1 MITRSVSNNMLKQV
15 TAVVDELVTKVTTR
29 KRVTWAPEGI
39 TKAMTFEIEPWRRIR
54 PTPPTNIRCR
64 DYEVLAS
71 PFKLP
76 DAPMMKPLA
85 NYSDYTTPGS
95 WWPIIPSAP
104 VSCDLV
110 LIDDDD
116 DDDKKPSAAPALA
129 RSQPVSLA
137 VIYAIAEEL
146 RKRKD
151 LDKFIDEP
159 EMEELETDM
168 DDEFGPWTDDKEND
182 WDDEFGEWTESNT
195 VVQTDPPNFDDL
207 EERFNALL
215 RQGTQCA

>member
-1 MITRSVSNNMLKQV
+1 
-15 TAVVDELVTKVTTR
+15 
-29 KRVTWAPEGI
+29 
-39 TKAMTFEIEPWRRIR
+39 
-54 PTPPTNIRCR
+54 
-64 DYEVLAS
+64 
-71 PFKLP
+71 
-76 DAPMMKPLA
+76 MKPLA
-85 NYSDYTTPGS
+85 NYSDYLPPLPPLPPRPSTP
-95 WWPIIPSAP
+95 PRPSAP

-116 DDDKKPSAAPALA
+116 DDKKPSAAPALA
-129 RSQPVSLA
+129 RVQPVSLA

-146 RKRKD
+146 RRIKD
-151 LDKFIDEP
+151 MDKFIDEP
-159 EMEELETDM
+159 EMEELETDL
-168 DDEFGPWTDDKEND
+168 DDDFGPWTDDKEND